1 MEIRIK
7 KLHPDAVIPK
17 YAHYGDA
24 GLDLVATSKSYDEY
38 GNVVYGTGIAIEI
51 PVTFVGLVFPRSSNS
66 KTNLYLT
73 NSVGV
78 IDSGYRG
85 EIMFKYKC
93 ATSAASMLRVW
104 WQKKVLRRKKL
115 DVPVQALICGEYN
128 IGDRIGQ
135 LILVKHPYIQ
145 FVETDELSNTAR
157 GTGGYGS
164 TGK

>member
-1 MEIRIK
+1 MKIRIK

-51 PVTFVGLVFPRSSNS
+51 PVTFVGLVFPRSSNC

-85 EIMFKYKC
+85 EIMLKYK
-93 ATSAASMLRVW
+93 AAHNTTSRLRW
-104 WQKKVLRRKKL
+104 WITKVLKKKN
-115 DVPVQALICGEYN
+115 PSYKICTLNHNEYN
-128 IGDRIGQ
+128 IGDRVGQ
-135 LILVKHPYIQ
+135 LILAKHPYIH
-145 FVETDELSNTAR
+145 FVETDELSESAR
-157 GTGGYGS
+157 GIGGYGS